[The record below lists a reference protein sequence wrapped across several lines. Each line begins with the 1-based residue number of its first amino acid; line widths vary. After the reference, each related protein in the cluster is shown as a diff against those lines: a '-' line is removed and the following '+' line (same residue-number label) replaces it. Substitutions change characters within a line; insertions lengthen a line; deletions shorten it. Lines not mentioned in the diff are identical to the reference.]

1 MSSIY
6 LTYSSVAINHWQII
20 IPSILSYL
28 MCHFMSFIFF
38 LPSKLDVK
46 FTYIPIYIYIS
57 HVVRPPR
64 CNGNSIASGVEYHK
78 INVVGHY
85 IQYAFFSTT
94 LSKLPEC
101 CFLYERSGLLGLS
114 NDQCVIVLCIFTVIN
129 NHVVCQ
135 RMLTAIIIN
144 FTSANADWNLF
155 RRFGSIRNLY
165 YRDFERY

>member
-1 MSSIY
+1 MSSSCSTVNLVTSSIY

-114 NDQCVIVLCIFTVIN
+114 ILPLF
-129 NHVVCQ
+129 
-135 RMLTAIIIN
+135 LWL
-144 FTSANADWNLF
+144 SDWNLF